1 MAWQRIQNHCSTDAL
16 SENTDKQFN
25 NIRKMRQEQNE
36 KFYKGVE
43 NMKKNQTEIWE
54 RKYTVTEQKN
64 SRESFNSKHE
74 QAKIIS

>member
-1 MAWQRIQNHCSTDAL
+1 
-16 SENTDKQFN
+16 
-25 NIRKMRQEQNE
+25 MRQEQNE